1 MNMSAAH
8 NMRDRYEPTREVPMN
23 IEAEQ
28 AMLGAQMMN
37 NTGRAHIPSSFSAD
51 HFSQAFH
58 QELFEA
64 FDRGIKA
71 GRSMNPVTIRSFL
84 SPAFQE
90 QKVGDMTV
98 AQYLARLVY
107 EAATIGMVKEYAE
120 AITDYH
126 FKRVAIEVGAAA
138 EVAGFNSK
146 DELEFTDRITEARDR
161 FNEILS
167 AIARRNEP
175 EESFLDAI
183 DMTDHFTSDAMAGR
197 KPLGLYPG
205 LPELEHLIGGY
216 QKGQLIIIG
225 GGVKQGKSALA
236 WQSFFEVSAKHT
248 VAGNSGEM
256 PREQI
261 IMREKARRTGIST
274 NRQKSGKVSDREM
287 EELVMAG
294 IEMKRLNIAEINC
307 QRLTL
312 EQLDQRI
319 GRLINERGI
328 EAYFLDHIG
337 KLAWTGKME
346 HEDEFKQGQRATSML
361 KDMAMKHNIPI
372 IALTHLKKAAF
383 QEYNGRSFK
392 ERLNTALYRRPTYR
406 DLVGSMDKDADH
418 VILPFQ
424 ARPIIAG
431 MEPEEGSSDY
441 AIWQAAMDQVAG
453 KAELILSLSREREFP
468 KRRDIIWNGSTTSYG
483 PDFKAAANDGRL
495 L

>member
-1 MNMSAAH
+1 MNM
-8 NMRDRYEPTREVPMN
+8 NVRITPVNLD
-23 IEAEQ
+23 AEF
-28 AMLGAQMMN
+28 ALLGALLMKN
-37 NTGRAHIPSSFSAD
+37 DARSNVPVSFQPE
-51 HFSQAFH
+51 HFSEEFH
-58 QELFEA
+58 AEIFRA
-64 FDRGIKA
+64 IDRGIKA
-71 GRSMNPVTIRSFL
+71 GRTMNPVTVRSFL
-84 SPAFQE
+84 SPAFQ
-90 QKVGDMTV
+90 QQTVGDLSV
-98 AQYLARLVY
+98 ADYLARLCA
-107 EAATIGMVKEYAE
+107 EAAPIGLVKEYAE
-120 AITDYH
+120 AVTDYH
-126 FKRVAIEVGAAA
+126 YKRVAIEVGAAA

-146 DELEFTDRITEARDR
+146 DELEFVDRLSSIRDR
-161 FNEILS
+161 LNDVLS
-167 AIARRNEP
+167 AISHRNEP
-175 EESFLDAI
+175 QESFGDAI

-205 LPELEHLIGGY
+205 IPEIEHLIGGY

-236 WQSFFEVSAKHT
+236 WQSFFEVSGKHT

-294 IEMKRLNIAEINC
+294 IEMKRLKIAEINC

-312 EQLDQRI
+312 DQLDHRI
-319 GRLINERGI
+319 GRLINEKGI

-346 HEDEFKQGQRATSML
+346 NEDEYKQGQRATSML
-361 KDMAMKHNIPI
+361 KDMAMKHQIPI
-372 IALTHLKKAAF
+372 VALTHLKKATF
-383 QEYNGRSFK
+383 QEYGGKSFR
-392 ERLNTALYRRPTYR
+392 ERLKTAMFRRPTYR

-418 VILPFQ
+418 VMIPFQ

-431 MEPEEGSSDY
+431 MEPEEGTADY
-441 AIWQAAMDQVAG
+441 EIWQAAMDQVAG
-453 KAELILSLSREREFP
+453 KAEIILSLSREREFP

-495 L
+495 I

>member
-1 MNMSAAH
+1 MNMAAH
-8 NMRDRYEPTREVPMN
+8 RADRYEPTREIPMN

-28 AMLGAQMMN
+28 AMLGALMMN
-37 NTGRAHIPSSFSAD
+37 NSGRAHIPTSFSAD

-64 FDRGIKA
+64 FDRGLKA

-90 QKVGDMTV
+90 QKVGDLTV
-98 AQYLARLVY
+98 AQYLARLVS

-126 FKRVAIEVGAAA
+126 FKRVVIEAGAAA

-146 DELEFTDRITEARDR
+146 DELEFTDRITGIRDR
-161 FNEILS
+161 LNETLA

-175 EESFLDAI
+175 EESFFDAI
-183 DMTDHFTSDAMAGR
+183 DITDHFTADAMTGR
-197 KPLGLYPG
+197 QPLGLYPG
-205 LPELEHLIGGY
+205 LPEIEHLIGGY

-236 WQSFFEVSAKHT
+236 WQSFFEVAGKHM

-274 NRQKSGKVSDREM
+274 NRQKSGKVSDREL
-287 EELVMAG
+287 EELMIAG
-294 IEMKRLNIAEINC
+294 TEMKRLKIAEINC

-312 EQLDQRI
+312 DQLDNRI
-319 GRLINERGI
+319 GRLVNEHGI

-346 HEDEFKQGQRATSML
+346 HEDEFRQGQKATSLL

-383 QEYNGRSFK
+383 QEYAGRSFK
-392 ERLNTALYRRPTYR
+392 ERLKTALYRRPTYR

-418 VILPFQ
+418 VLIPFQ

-431 MEPEEGSSDY
+431 MEPEEGTSDY
-441 AIWQAAMDQVAG
+441 EIWQSAMTDAAG
-453 KAELILSLSREREFP
+453 KAEIILSLSREREFP
-468 KRRDIIWNGSTTSYG
+468 KRKEIIWNGSTTSYG
-483 PDFKAAANDGRL
+483 PDFKAAQNDKGL
-495 L
+495 F

>member
-1 MNMSAAH
+1 MNMAAH
-8 NMRDRYEPTREVPMN
+8 NMRYEPMREAPVN
-23 IEAEQ
+23 LDAEW
-28 AMLGAQMMN
+28 AILGALMMN
-37 NTGRAHIPSSFSAD
+37 NGARTDIPTSFQSG
-51 HFSQAFH
+51 HFSEPFH
-58 QELFEA
+58 RELFEA
-64 FDRGIKA
+64 FDRGVKS

-90 QKVGDMTV
+90 QKVGDLTV
-98 AQYLARLVY
+98 PQYLARLVS

-120 AITDYH
+120 AITDFH
-126 FKRVAIEVGAAA
+126 FKREAISIGQTVEL
-138 EVAGFNSK
+138 AGFNSK
-146 DELEFTDRITEARDR
+146 DELEFTDSITEARDR
-161 FNEILS
+161 FNEIL
-167 AIARRNEP
+167 AEIARRNEP
-175 EESFLDAI
+175 EENFFDAI
-183 DMTDHFTSDAMAGR
+183 DVTDHFTADAMAGR

-236 WQSFFEVSAKHT
+236 WQSFFEVARKHT

-294 IEMKRLNIAEINC
+294 AEMKRLKIAEINC
-307 QRLTL
+307 QRLTID
-312 EQLDQRI
+312 QLDQRI
-319 GRLINERGI
+319 HRLVNEKGI

-361 KDMAMKHNIPI
+361 KDMAMKHGIPV
-372 IALTHLKKAAF
+372 IALTHLKKSAF
-383 QEYNGRSFK
+383 QEYGGKSFRD
-392 ERLNTALYRRPTYR
+392 RLKTAMFRRPNYR
-406 DLVGSMDKDADH
+406 DLVGNMDKDADH
-418 VILPFQ
+418 VVIPFQ

-431 MEPEEGSSDY
+431 MEPEEGTADY
-441 AIWQAAMDQVAG
+441 EIWQTAMDQVAG
-453 KAELILSLSREREFP
+453 KAEIILSLSREREFP

-483 PDFKAAANDGRL
+483 PDYKAAANDGRL